1 MNEGARR
8 YGGPVALAT
17 LVHVLALAGLF
28 YHYTPT
34 ADELRRLAP
43 EQVIQAELVAMEMAT
58 PTPAPSTPPPP
69 SSSRER
75 DFEPVPNPPEP
86 QETPTLTP
94 DPQPKPK
101 PASRIE
107 DNRQLRELEQK
118 TLDEALDAEAAAVNA
133 AVGQNQVASYYA
145 KINQLVSENWSRP
158 PSARRT
164 MVVWL
169 LIELVPTGEVVNV
182 AVTRSSGDVAFDRSA
197 VDAVRAAR
205 RFEVPTDRRLF
216 ETAFRRMTFQFTPK
230 DLMR

>member
-1 MNEGARR
+1 MSEGARR

-17 LVHVLALAGLF
+17 VVHVLALAGLF

-43 EQVIQAELVAMEMAT
+43 QQVIQAELVAMSPST
-58 PTPAPSTPPPP
+58 PRPAPSTPPPP

-75 DFEPVPNPPEP
+75 EFEPVPRPPEP
-86 QETPTLTP
+86 DETPTITP

-101 PASRIE
+101 PASRRE
-107 DNRQLRELEQK
+107 DNRQLRELEEK
-118 TLDEALDAEAAAVNA
+118 ALDEALDAEAAAINA
-133 AVGQNQVASYYA
+133 TAGQNQVASYYA
-145 KINQLVSENWSRP
+145 KIMQLVGDNWSRP
-158 PSARRT
+158 PNARRT

-169 LIELVPTGEVVNV
+169 NIELVPTGEVVAVSV
-182 AVTRSSGDVAFDRSA
+182 ARTSGDAAFDRSA

-205 RFEVPTDRRLF
+205 RFEVPSDRRLF
-216 ETAFRRMTFQFTPK
+216 ESAFRRMSFQFTPK